1 MYMHIMTLAD
11 YGSSYLVYL
20 SLSVDRFL
28 YFRFSL
34 DNRGVT
40 KLFLILSSG
49 MGFDFR
55 CDP

>member
-1 MYMHIMTLAD
+1 MYMHIMALAD

-49 MGFDFR
+49 MGFDLR